1 MPKPSKKSKKS
12 KATRSPHPADLEA
25 AKRPI
30 TGVRRGRPPRPDGPM
45 HVFSTR
51 IPQTLADD
59 FRELADSS
67 ATSTSALLR
76 ALVEQAVS
84 SS

>member
-1 MPKPSKKSKKS
+1 MPKSKKS
-12 KATRSPHPADLEA
+12 KASKSPHPADIEA

-45 HVFSTR
+45 AIFSTR
-51 IPQTLADD
+51 IPQALARE

-67 ATSTSALLR
+67 DTSTSALLR

-84 SS
+84 NS